1 MKKSVSIVLLGIAV
15 AVVASVAPVITW
27 KSTNLELGKIEKNVT
42 KQLSFEFTNTG
53 DEPVRI
59 LEAKGSCGCTVVDFS
74 KDEIGAG
81 ETATITADFKS
92 SKVGVFKK
100 SVKVKTTASVESIQ
114 LWFSGE
120 VIE

>member
-27 KSTNLELGKIEKNVT
+27 KSTSLELGKVEKNVT

-74 KDEIGAG
+74 KDEIGSG
-81 ETATITADFKS
+81 ETATIKADFKS

-100 SVKVKTTASVESIQ
+100 SVKVKTTASDESVQ

-120 VIE
+120 VTE

>member
-1 MKKSVSIVLLGIAV
+1 MKQTLSIVLLGIAV
-15 AVVASVAPVITW
+15 AVVAHVAPITW
-27 KSTNLELGKIEKNVT
+27 KTTSLELGQVEIGET
-42 KQLSFEFTNTG
+42 KELSFEFTNEG

-74 KDEIGAG
+74 KNEIKSG
-81 ETATITADFKS
+81 ETATIQANFKS

-100 SVKVKTTASVESIQ
+100 SVKVKTTASGEYTQ

-120 VIE
+120 VVD

>member
-1 MKKSVSIVLLGIAV
+1 MKRSVSIVLLGIAV

-27 KSTNLELGKIEKNVT
+27 KSTSLELGKIEKNVT
-42 KQLSFEFTNTG
+42 KKLSFEFTNTG

-81 ETATITADFKS
+81 ETATIKADFKS

-100 SVKVKTTASVESIQ
+100 SVKVKTTASDESIQ

-120 VIE
+120 VTE